1 MWKTVCAA
9 SALVAML
16 SPAAA
21 QFYSDVTLDAK
32 NPKALENLQYT
43 VSDQLLAA
51 ASPSIREKLSDV
63 RVTTPR
69 RSPKDPQYP
78 MNFYSDA
85 SKRQIVVPLQGF
97 KFFSDLTILWAWFDQ
112 RTGCDEDKAAL
123 AAYLATVMVGRPE
136 ARSLGGPLEAFGL
149 QEASVLRDSV
159 VNTVSLNNFN
169 SGMNFVLAHEL
180 GHIFYGDGLPGGL
193 ANSIAREER
202 ADRFAL
208 DLLASAHIAPV
219 GLIQFFGATRF
230 NDPTLSA
237 ASSGTHPLSYARLTA
252 IADRLKQNPEAFL
265 PMPFPTNRDPAT
277 ERARMIR
284 VADAIGKIGA
294 ALKDENFTYDASG
307 LLAKYPAS
315 SFRTVCR

>member
-1 MWKTVCAA
+1 MWKIICAA
-9 SALVAML
+9 CAFVATL

-21 QFYSDVTLDAK
+21 QFYSDTTLDAK

-43 VSDQLLAA
+43 VSDQLLATA
-51 ASPSIREKLSDV
+51 TPSVRDKLSDV
-63 RVTTPR
+63 RIATPR

-78 MNFYSDA
+78 MNFYSDP
-85 SKRQIVVPLQGF
+85 SKRQIIVPLQGF
-97 KFFSDLTILWAWFDQ
+97 KFFSDLTIVWAWFDQ
-112 RTGCDEDKAAL
+112 RTNCGDDKATL
-123 AAYLATVMVGRPE
+123 AAYLATVMAARPE
-136 ARSLGGPLEAFGL
+136 ARGLGGPLEAFGL
-149 QEASVLRDSV
+149 QEANVIRDPV

-169 SGMNFVLAHEL
+169 TGMNFLLAHEL

-193 ANSIAREER
+193 ANSITREER

-208 DLLASAHIAPV
+208 DLLASAHIAPI
-219 GLIQFFGATRF
+219 GLVQFFGATRF

-252 IADRLKQNPEAFL
+252 IADRLKRNPESFL
-265 PMPFPTNRDPAT
+265 PMPFPTNRDFAT
-277 ERARMIR
+277 ERARLIR
-284 VADAIGKIGA
+284 VADTIGKIGV
-294 ALKDENFTYDASG
+294 ALRDENFTYDAGG